1 MMEAGGAMKSDREI
15 ISALNEVINFQL
27 LHDLLTPEEC
37 ARLSNLFQI
46 NRTFLA
52 GRPYECFHLLEFNG
66 VGYTAVDCSP
76 EKSHV

>member
-1 MMEAGGAMKSDREI
+1 MKSDREI

-37 ARLSNLFQI
+37 ARLSNLFQV

-52 GRPYECFHLLEFNG
+52 GRPY
-66 VGYTAVDCSP
+66 
-76 EKSHV
+76 